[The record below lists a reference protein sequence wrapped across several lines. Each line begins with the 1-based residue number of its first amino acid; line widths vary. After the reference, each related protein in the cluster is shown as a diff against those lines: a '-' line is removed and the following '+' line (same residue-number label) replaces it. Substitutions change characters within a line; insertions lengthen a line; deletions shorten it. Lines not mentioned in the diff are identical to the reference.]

1 MASEQVDER
10 VGEQYQQ
17 GEPGEYEEVDFEYRP
32 IRYYIDHMGL
42 SSISTTESQGLG
54 ELIARGLERQF
65 AYRVDRHK
73 IEVQR
78 GEQTFRVWA
87 YHPQYADNIRA
98 SIQSW
103 IDEKAQAHVEGELD
117 ENCTLVSVGYY
128 FQIRGIEPTKED
140 IEGVHWWMEE
150 FDFPR
155 TLDIR
160 FKKNAEL
167 FINGEK
173 VFTYHIDPSH
183 QITTRVIYGINQL
196 YPTNA

>member
-1 MASEQVDER
+1 MASEQINEP
-10 VGEQYQQ
+10 VGEQDVQ
-17 GEPGEYEEVDFEYRP
+17 GEAGESEEFDLEFRP

-42 SSISTTESQGLG
+42 SSISTTEAQGLG
-54 ELIARGLERQF
+54 ELIARGLEREF
-65 AYRVDRHK
+65 YHRVDRHK

-103 IDEKAQAHVEGELD
+103 IDEKEQAHVEGELD
-117 ENCTLVSVGYY
+117 ENCSLVSVGYY

-140 IEGVHWWMEE
+140 IEEVHWWMTIN
-150 FDFPR
+150 DFPR
-155 TLDIR
+155 TLDIK

-183 QITTRVIYGINQL
+183 PIERRIKNAINQL
-196 YPTNA
+196 YPLE